1 MPPRPIRQLQILEA
15 LRGAYERTGT
25 SPELSALAR
34 SFGISYPTL
43 REHLRALEAK
53 GQLLLESRGRGRSP
67 RLTLLGDSASGL
79 AAVGIPLFGEIAAGV
94 PIGSYPEPE
103 GRLALRG
110 RPDQF
115 ALRVRGDS
123 MADRIEHGDV
133 VVLQRSEPQRSGEVC
148 AVRVGED
155 ETTLKYLEW
164 TTTGHPAASHP
175 AAVHPAAGPPHSY
188 RLRPHNAAYP
198 VITVPAAELHIDG
211 VMRGLLRGEIVQ
223 SLLLE
228 GGDP

>member
-1 MPPRPIRQLQILEA
+1 AMPPRPVRQLQILEA
-15 LRGAYERTGT
+15 LRGAYERTGAP
-25 SPELSALAR
+25 PELSDLAR
-34 SFGISYPTL
+34 SFDISYPTL

-53 GQLLLESRGRGRSP
+53 GQLHLESRGRGRSP
-67 RLTLLGDSASGL
+67 RLTLLGDSAGTL
-79 AAVGIPLFGEIAAGV
+79 GAAGTIGAAGIIGAVGIPLFGEIAAGV

-123 MADRIEHGDV
+123 MADRIENGDV
-133 VVLQRSEPQRSGEVC
+133 VVLQRAEPQRSGEVC

-155 ETTLKYLEW
+155 ETTLKYLDWSPKE
-164 TTTGHPAASHP
+164 AQ
-175 AAVHPAAGPPHSY
+175 PHHY
-188 RLRPHNAAYP
+188 RLRPHNQAYP
-198 VITVPAAELHIDG
+198 VITVQATELHIDG
-211 VMRGLLRGEIVQ
+211 VMRGLLRGEVVQ

>member
-1 MPPRPIRQLQILEA
+1 MPPRPVRQLQILEA
-15 LRGAYERTGT
+15 LRGAYERTGAP
-25 SPELSALAR
+25 PELSDLAR
-34 SFGISYPTL
+34 SFDISYPTL

-53 GQLLLESRGRGRSP
+53 GQLQMESRGRGRSP
-67 RLTLLGDSASGL
+67 RLTLLG
-79 AAVGIPLFGEIAAGV
+79 AAGIPLFGEIAAGV

-103 GRLALRG
+103 GHLALRG

-123 MADRIEHGDV
+123 MADRIENGDV
-133 VVLQRSEPQRSGEVC
+133 VVLQRAEPQRSGEVC

-155 ETTLKYLEW
+155 ETTLKYLDWSPKE
-164 TTTGHPAASHP
+164 AQ
-175 AAVHPAAGPPHSY
+175 PHRY
-188 RLRPHNAAYP
+188 RLRPHNEAYP
-198 VITVPAAELHIDG
+198 VITVQATDLHIDG
-211 VMRGLLRGEIVQ
+211 VMRGLLRGEVVQ

>member
-1 MPPRPIRQLQILEA
+1 MPPRPVRQLQILEA
-15 LRGAYERTGT
+15 LRGAYERTGAP
-25 SPELSALAR
+25 PELSDLAR
-34 SFGISYPTL
+34 SFAISYPTL

-53 GQLLLESRGRGRSP
+53 GRLRLESRGRGRSP
-67 RLTLLGDSASGL
+67 HLTLLGDS
-79 AAVGIPLFGEIAAGV
+79 VGIPLFGEIAAGV
-94 PIGSYPEPE
+94 PIGSYPDPE

-133 VVLQRSEPQRSGEVC
+133 VVLQRAEPQRSGEVC

-155 ETTLKYLEW
+155 ETTLKYLDWSGKE
-164 TTTGHPAASHP
+164 AQ
-175 AAVHPAAGPPHSY
+175 PHHY
-188 RLRPHNAAYP
+188 RLRPHNEAYP
-198 VITVPAAELHIDG
+198 VITVPATELHIDG
-211 VMRGLLRGEIVQ
+211 VMRGLLRGEVVQ
-223 SLLLE
+223 ILLLE